1 MITVVKYEPRKYD
14 TVSYNI
20 VSNAP
25 PPPTEPAGR
34 QAPACTADVWY
45 DRRAEALGLRLRSGE
60 PRRVLV
66 GRGTFVI
73 YADDHGV
80 WGIDI
85 EVERWDRD
93 PAEVDRALAETGVK
107 TYG

>member
-1 MITVVKYEPRKYD
+1 MITVVKYEPGRYD
-14 TVSYNI
+14 TMSYNI
-20 VSNAP
+20 VSNASP
-25 PPPTEPAGR
+25 FPMELVGGQTFAGV
-34 QAPACTADVWY
+34 ADVWY

-93 PAEVDRALAETGVK
+93 PAEVDRALAESGVRI
-107 TYG
+107 YG

>member
-1 MITVVKYEPRKYD
+1 MSPVATPEPRVYT
-14 TVSYNI
+14 TVT
-20 VSNAP
+20 NAP
-25 PPPTEPAGR
+25 PPPTEPAGG
-34 QAPACTADVWY
+34 QTPACVADVWH
-45 DRRAEALGLRLRSGE
+45 DRRAEALGLRLRTGE

-73 YADDHGV
+73 YADDHGI
-80 WGIDI
+80 WGIDV
-85 EVERWDRD
+85 EVERWDRN